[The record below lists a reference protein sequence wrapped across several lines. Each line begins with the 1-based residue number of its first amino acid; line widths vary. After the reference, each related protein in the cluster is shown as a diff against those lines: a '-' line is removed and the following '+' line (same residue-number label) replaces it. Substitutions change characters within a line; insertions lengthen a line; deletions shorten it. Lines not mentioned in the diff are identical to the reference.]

1 MKTLEK
7 MMYEIGGVSSGFGKN
22 RKLHRVFKQNHFRST
37 WNYRRIFAM
46 EP

>member
-7 MMYEIGGVSSGFGKN
+7 MISEIGGINSGFGKH
-22 RKLHRVFKQNHFRST
+22 RKFHRDLKDNHFRST